1 LRGAGGPRRRTL
13 WLLTLAVL
21 AAGVLLW
28 PAFAAAQ
35 LRFDIPAHTALL
47 MEAESGRILW
57 EKDPDIPHE
66 PASLVKL
73 MTMLLVLEAVE
84 QGIATWDDRVTTS
97 GYAASVGGSTAYLAR
112 GETFTLLQMMK
123 AIAIASANDATVAV
137 AEYLAGTEE
146 AFVEAMNRRA
156 RELGMTGTRYIN
168 ADGLPPR
175 PGQEERNVTTARDTA
190 ILARELILR
199 FPQVLEWTSTWQ
211 EVFRQQPRFVLT
223 NTNRLITR
231 YPGADGL
238 KTGYTQSA
246 GYNLAATAQRDGM
259 RLISVV
265 LGTPSDQSRLEQT
278 ERLLDYGF
286 RSFHRIHAAAEG
298 EPVGEVRVPGGAP
311 ELIPVHAASAL
322 QVVARRGEE
331 RAIER
336 VIEPRAGLA
345 APVAVGDVVGEL
357 VARVGGEEL
366 GRVPVVAQ
374 RASER
379 VNFVVGLWRAVRDF
393 FVGLVSGNGS

>member
-1 LRGAGGPRRRTL
+1 QTCARPI
-13 WLLTLAVL
+13 
-21 AAGVLLW
+21 
-28 PAFAAAQ
+28 F
-35 LRFDIPAHTALL
+35 
-47 MEAESGRILW
+47 
-57 EKDPDIPHE
+57 
-66 PASLVKL
+66 
-73 MTMLLVLEAVE
+73 
-84 QGIATWDDRVTTS
+84 
-97 GYAASVGGSTAYLAR
+97 LAR
-112 GETFTLLQMMK
+112 H
-123 AIAIASANDATVAV
+123 
-137 AEYLAGTEE
+137 
-146 AFVEAMNRRA
+146 
-156 RELGMTGTRYIN
+156 
-168 ADGLPPR
+168 
-175 PGQEERNVTTARDTA
+175 
-190 ILARELILR
+190 LILR
-199 FPQVLEWTSTWQ
+199 YPEVLEWTSTWQ

-265 LGTPSDQSRLEQT
+265 LGTSSDQSRLEQT

-298 EPVGEVRVPGGAP
+298 EPVGEVRVPGGSP

-322 QVVARRGEE
+322 QVIARRGEE

-336 VIEPRAGLA
+336 VIEPRPGLA
-345 APVAVGDVVGEL
+345 APVAVGDVVGEV

-379 VNFVVGLWRAVRDF
+379 VNFIVGLWRAVRD
-393 FVGLVSGNGS
+393 